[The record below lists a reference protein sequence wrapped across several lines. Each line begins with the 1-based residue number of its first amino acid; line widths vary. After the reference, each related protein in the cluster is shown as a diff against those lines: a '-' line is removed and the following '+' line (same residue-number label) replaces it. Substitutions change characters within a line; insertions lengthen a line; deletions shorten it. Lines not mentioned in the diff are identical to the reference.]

1 MYLQRAQLN
10 HIKMFNEFVW
20 ELPEGTPPAG
30 WHVLLGDN
38 GSGKTTVLRA
48 ISLALLG
55 PQRATVLS
63 FKVSF
68 KGYAPREHPGEI
80 VLCLSHNSHERYPD
94 KFSKGRP
101 STGPLQLGVS
111 LVYYSNRPS
120 SLEIE
125 AKNARDASQYVW
137 SDTADGWFSAA
148 FGAHR
153 RFTGGDKDYERLFA
167 AEPALARHLT
177 IFGED
182 VALTE
187 IMQWLRDVVHQLV
200 SSKGKKY
207 DDMWERWGKLFR
219 FINQPG
225 LLPVGLSMALREGA
239 EEPLHF
245 STEGHHNETK
255 LHELSDG
262 YRSVLSLTFE
272 LIRQLVQRFGPDIFE
287 EDADGVVRVMPPG
300 VVLID
305 EVDVHLHPT
314 WQQRVGQWFT
324 KHFPNI
330 QFIIATHSAL
340 VCQAAVNGTIFR
352 LPTPGTDEQ
361 PRFIE
366 GDELN
371 RLLYGNILDAYGTE
385 AFGRVTRSEQGRER
399 SKRLAWLN
407 TQMFVRELSAAEQ
420 AEREELRAAM
430 PTTKETLPTGD
441 ELVEAMQA
449 AQGGVAA
456 AVEQA
461 KPSAG
466 SKKSKRSKE
475 V

>member
-1 MYLQRAQLN
+1 MYLQRAQLT
-10 HIKMFNEFVW
+10 HIKMFEEFVW

-68 KGYAPREHPGEI
+68 QGYASKGQRGQI
-80 VLCLSHNSHERYPD
+80 VLCLSHNSHEKYPD

-101 STGPLQLGVS
+101 STGPLQIGVS
-111 LVYYSNRPS
+111 LAHFSNRPDP
-120 SLEIE
+120 LKIN
-125 AKNARDASQYVW
+125 AKNARDADQYVW
-137 SDTADGWFSAA
+137 SDTADGWFSAS

-167 AEPALARHLT
+167 TEPALARHLT
-177 IFGED
+177 VFGED

-187 IMQWLRDVVHQLV
+187 IIQWLRDVVFRLL
-200 SSKGKKY
+200 SGIDFIDEWNS
-207 DDMWERWGKLFR
+207 LFD
-219 FINQPG
+219 FIDQPG
-225 LLPVGLSMALREGA
+225 LLPVGMKMLLREGTD
-239 EEPLHF
+239 EPLAFTTTIHGGKD
-245 STEGHHNETK
+245 TT

-262 YRSVLSLTFE
+262 YRSVLSLTLE

-287 EDADGVVRVMPPG
+287 TDEDGVVRVVPPG

-340 VCQAAVNGTIFR
+340 VCQAAVKGTIFR
-352 LPTPGTDEQ
+352 LPTPGTEEVAG
-361 PRFIE
+361 FIE
-366 GDELN
+366 GDELHK
-371 RLLYGNILDAYGTE
+371 LLYGNILDAYGTE
-385 AFGRVTRSEQGRER
+385 AFGRVTRSEQGRAL

-430 PTTKETLPTGD
+430 PTTKETLPTGE
-441 ELVEAMQA
+441 ELVEAMQV
-449 AQGGVAA
+449 AQGGVAD

-461 KPSAG
+461 KPRG
-466 SKKSKRSKE
+466 KKGKKSE
-475 V
+475 EG